1 MHVTL
6 RKNMLISL
14 FISEG
19 LGHQWQV
26 KVSTKLIVI
35 KTDSSFQSAS
45 ESTFQ
50 WQDRYVDKYLTRL
63 IYDPLNVMIP
73 ILIRAQGQVRVA
85 SSEVTT
91 LY

>member
-1 MHVTL
+1 MRVTL

-45 ESTFQ
+45 ESPQ
-50 WQDRYVDKYLTRL
+50 HC
-63 IYDPLNVMIP
+63 
-73 ILIRAQGQVRVA
+73 A
-85 SSEVTT
+85 
-91 LY
+91 

>member
-35 KTDSSFQSAS
+35 KTNSSFQSAS
-45 ESTFQ
+45 ELSTSNLKFNLAVQ
-50 WQDRYVDKYLTRL
+50 F
-63 IYDPLNVMIP
+63 I
-73 ILIRAQGQVRVA
+73 
-85 SSEVTT
+85 
-91 LY
+91 